1 MIQPGT
7 ILELPGR
14 DPERTGNTPTRF
26 VVTSARLAYDIDVE
40 YAEGQDKGRK
50 TSFLIEKS
58 RAEGFVVPTT
68 YPPRLEVKAR

>member
-1 MIQPGT
+1 MITPGT
-7 ILELPGR
+7 ILEIP
-14 DPERTGNTPTRF
+14 DRTGNTHPRF
-26 VVTSARLAYDIDVE
+26 VVTGATLAYNLDVE
-40 YAEGQDKGRK
+40 YAEGPDKGRK

>member
-14 DPERTGNTPTRF
+14 DPERTGNTPMRF

-58 RAEGFVVPTT
+58 RAEGFVVCEAP
-68 YPPRLEVKAR
+68 K